1 MSEFCSRSFQTPI
14 RSPAPI
20 PEKGDAE
27 REVVAG
33 LSIKLLQRGDELGIQ
48 MFQRHSLRHHGFTFV
63 GNFFGFPVLRP
74 DPYTSSP
81 KVLSNSVNSSLR
93 GSRSL
98 VTSAML
104 TTSSKASMPEIS
116 VLSIMTSSGRSL
128 VEIDEEI

>member
-33 LSIKLLQRGDELGIQ
+33 LSIKLLQRSDELGIQ

-63 GNFFGFPVLRP
+63 GNFFGFPGAPSRP
-74 DPYTSSP
+74 LYF
-81 KVLSNSVNSSLR
+81 LSE
-93 GSRSL
+93 GSQQFRQFL
-98 VTSAML
+98 FERVAQL
-104 TTSSKASMPEIS
+104 GYVGYVDDLLK
-116 VLSIMTSSGRSL
+116 SIHAGNLGTLDNDIVWQELG
-128 VEIDEEI
+128 